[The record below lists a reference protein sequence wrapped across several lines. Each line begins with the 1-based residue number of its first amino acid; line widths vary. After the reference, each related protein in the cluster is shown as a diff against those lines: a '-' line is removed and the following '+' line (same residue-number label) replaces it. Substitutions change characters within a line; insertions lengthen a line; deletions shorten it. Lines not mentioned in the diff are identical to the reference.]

1 MQHNTRRFEPGT
13 RILPRWIGRVLFLIT
28 RRIPRVTRT
37 AVFKHRETHSSHR
50 VLSAH
55 RIYVHRVNSGAIR
68 SRDATE
74 ADIKLATN

>member
-1 MQHNTRRFEPGT
+1 MQHNTRRFEPET

-28 RRIPRVTRT
+28 RRIPHEPQYLSTVKLIRVI
-37 AVFKHRETHSSHR
+37 V
-50 VLSAH
+50 SAH

-68 SRDATE
+68 TRDATE